1 MSYATL
7 RTLSQEIRKWRR
19 EQLERN
25 QGSERIGWTHDS
37 VKGVPMI
44 TRHMCKVVKMPFNL
58 KNKKRRNGKVDPKIY
73 IKLKRTLN
81 DKK

>member
-1 MSYATL
+1 
-7 RTLSQEIRKWRR
+7 
-19 EQLERN
+19 
-25 QGSERIGWTHDS
+25 
-37 VKGVPMI
+37 MI
-44 TRHMCKVVKMPFNL
+44 TKHMCKVVKMPFNL